1 MSISNF
7 PTGGCFISFFHPPER
22 SYQQKNVIPMN
33 TGLST
38 NIKTK
43 GGPIPL
49 FSDTFDT
56 KYRAENFTD
65 TDSDTDTNTNAYRH
79 MVAIISHLL
88 LYKYID
94 KAFK

>member
-1 MSISNF
+1 MFDHFMITYN
-7 PTGGCFISFFHPPER
+7 
-22 SYQQKNVIPMN
+22 Y
-33 TGLST
+33 
-38 NIKTK
+38 NIIK

-65 TDSDTDTNTNAYRH
+65 TDSDTDTNAYRH

>member
-1 MSISNF
+1 MKISYTF
-7 PTGGCFISFFHPPER
+7 MRFTGIL
-22 SYQQKNVIPMN
+22 
-33 TGLST
+33 LS
-38 NIKTK
+38 K

-65 TDSDTDTNTNAYRH
+65 TDSNTNAYRH
-79 MVAIISHLL
+79 MVAIIRHLL

>member
-1 MSISNF
+1 MVKLHSI
-7 PTGGCFISFFHPPER
+7 
-22 SYQQKNVIPMN
+22 YVVI
-33 TGLST
+33 T
-38 NIKTK
+38 IK

-65 TDSDTDTNTNAYRH
+65 TDSDTDTNAYRH

-88 LYKYID
+88 RYKYID

>member
-1 MSISNF
+1 MLES
-7 PTGGCFISFFHPPER
+7 
-22 SYQQKNVIPMN
+22 
-33 TGLST
+33 
-38 NIKTK
+38 K

-65 TDSDTDTNTNAYRH
+65 TDSDTDTNAYRH
-79 MVAIISHLL
+79 MVVIISHLL

>member
-7 PTGGCFISFFHPPER
+7 PTGGCFISFFHPPEK
-22 SYQQKNVIPMN
+22 SYLQKNVIPI
-33 TGLST
+33 LST

-65 TDSDTDTNTNAYRH
+65 TDSDTDTNAYRH